1 MISGYVGFSIGKYTN
16 DFAMALVGGIAC
28 AALLSL
34 IIERG
39 LLRYLKEHI
48 YQILVSFGLIYVFLN
63 LARNIWGGHT
73 CFIGEPALLAGSV
86 KIFGITYSTYRC
98 FLIFVGFALAIALWL
113 LEDKTKIGAIIRAGV
128 DDLQMLEAMG
138 KNAKLIFTL
147 VFVLGGALAGL
158 AGVLGSIITG
168 SSLGVADE
176 VLILSLVILVIGGMG
191 SLKGAMVGSLIVGF
205 ADVFGR
211 AYIPELAYFV
221 VFGVMVAVLVWKP
234 SGLLGETK

>member
-1 MISGYVGFSIGKYTN
+1 
-16 DFAMALVGGIAC
+16 
-28 AALLSL
+28 
-34 IIERG
+34 
-39 LLRYLKEHI
+39 
-48 YQILVSFGLIYVFLN
+48 
-63 LARNIWGGHT
+63 
-73 CFIGEPALLAGSV
+73 LAGSV